1 MNRSQVAFTQRV
13 NIMSREDVLR
23 SIKESENKA
32 SAKLEKARS
41 DAAEI
46 ANKARAEAAEL
57 VASGRADADAE
68 ARALL
73 DDARASAGE
82 EADGVRKEG
91 EAALADIHERGG
103 KNRSD
108 AVTSVLDA
116 FRG

>member
-32 SAKLEKARS
+32 SAKLDKARS

-46 ANKARAEAAEL
+46 ANKARAEA
-57 VASGRADADAE
+57 AE

-103 KNRSD
+103 KNRSA